1 MPFAGACG
9 LPAKFGIW
17 PARQPT
23 AAATAPPL
31 LPCLS
36 AAWTWTLVTM
46 FAKKQ
51 LALSES
57 PAQSP
62 VGSFTFS

>member
-9 LPAKFGIW
+9 LPAKFASC

-31 LPCLS
+31 LPS
-36 AAWTWTLVTM
+36 VSVAWTWTLVTM

-51 LALSES
+51 SALNES

-62 VGSFTFS
+62 VGSLTFS